1 MKPDI
6 VFFDFDGTI
15 TRKDTF
21 LEFIKFYRGSFGF
34 YKGFLINSPFLIA
47 YKLHLIPNYKAKQ
60 RILRYFFKGE
70 PFDRFQALCDDFA
83 THCLP
88 KLIRADALPEIER
101 LKRENIEVVIVSAS
115 AANWITKW
123 STALGLSLIA
133 TKLEVRD
140 NKITGNIDGQNCYGP
155 EKVNRIKELFKID
168 GYKSIHAYGD
178 SKGDREMF
186 QIAHKTFFRPFR

>member
-1 MKPDI
+1 MKADI

-21 LEFIKFYRGSFGF
+21 LEFIKFYRGSYKF

-47 YKLHLIPNYKAKQ
+47 YKLGLIPNYKAKQ

-70 PFDRFQALCDDFA
+70 LLDRFQASCDDFA
-83 THCLP
+83 THYLP
-88 KLIRADALPEIER
+88 KLVRPGALSEIER

-133 TKLEVRD
+133 TKLEARD
-140 NKITGNIDGQNCYGP
+140 NRITGNIDGQNCYGA
-155 EKVNRIKELFKID
+155 EKVNRIKELFKLD
-168 GYKSIHAYGD
+168 GYKAIHAYGD

-186 QIAHKTFFRPFR
+186 KIAHKSFFKPFR